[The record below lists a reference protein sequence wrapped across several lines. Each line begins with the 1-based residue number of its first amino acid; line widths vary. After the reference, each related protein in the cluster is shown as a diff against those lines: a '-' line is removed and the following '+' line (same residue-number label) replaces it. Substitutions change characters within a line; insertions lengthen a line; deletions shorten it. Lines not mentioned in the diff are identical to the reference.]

1 MQKIVMEEGRE
12 GGAGGRQEESER
24 GGEGGR
30 KRRREGGREG
40 GREDERSVHKVPLE
54 NIVHQILKL
63 LV

>member
-1 MQKIVMEEGRE
+1 MQKIVMEE
-12 GGAGGRQEESER
+12 
-24 GGEGGR
+24 
-30 KRRREGGREG
+30 